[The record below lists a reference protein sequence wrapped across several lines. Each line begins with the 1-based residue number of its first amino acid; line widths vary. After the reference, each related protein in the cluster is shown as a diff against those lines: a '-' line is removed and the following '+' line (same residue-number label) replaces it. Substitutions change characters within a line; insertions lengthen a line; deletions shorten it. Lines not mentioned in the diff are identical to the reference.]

1 MHADK
6 HKCTYAH
13 LTRYLKKKKKK
24 NPVALQAEKQ

>member
-13 LTRYLKKKKKK
+13 RTRYLKKTKK